1 MTHWRAKEQELDLLL
16 MLGMTINTSVNNN
29 NRLKI
34 SFASWTPLSQ
44 DLLES
49 QKKKSVLNM
58 KTAVFFCTYFW

>member
-49 QKKKSVLNM
+49 QEKVS
-58 KTAVFFCTYFW
+58 